1 METDIRKKG
10 ISEMKSTVLCYN
22 LKDTKKGKKVTM
34 IFGYLGYRVRHVE
47 KKEYLKPIG
56 ILVGMD
62 EEKEVSADYEGA
74 GFDTEMLVMNAATEE
89 MLDKALFLMRKEGV
103 KVDLK
108 AMVTP
113 NNRSWTSLEL
123 QEEIAKEH
131 RYMTEKNRE
140 QE

>member
-1 METDIRKKG
+1 
-10 ISEMKSTVLCYN
+10 MKSTVLCYN
-22 LKDTKKGKKVTM
+22 LTGTKKGKKVTM

>member
-1 METDIRKKG
+1 
-10 ISEMKSTVLCYN
+10 MKSVVLCYN
-22 LKDTKKGKKVTM
+22 LKGTKKGKKIAM

>member
-1 METDIRKKG
+1 
-10 ISEMKSTVLCYN
+10 MKSTVLCYN
-22 LKDTKKGKKVTM
+22 LKGTKKGKKVTM

-89 MLDKALFLMRKEGV
+89 MLDKALFRMRKEGV

>member
-1 METDIRKKG
+1 
-10 ISEMKSTVLCYN
+10 
-22 LKDTKKGKKVTM
+22 
-34 IFGYLGYRVRHVE
+34 
-47 KKEYLKPIG
+47 
-56 ILVGMD
+56 MD